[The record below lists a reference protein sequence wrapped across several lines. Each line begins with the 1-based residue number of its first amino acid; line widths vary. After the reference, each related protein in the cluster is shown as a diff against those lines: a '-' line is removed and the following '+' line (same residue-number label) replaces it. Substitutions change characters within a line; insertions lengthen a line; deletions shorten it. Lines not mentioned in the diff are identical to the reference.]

1 MLKHDIGI
9 NAGIIWNLLNEK
21 GALTE
26 RKIGELTGF
35 KEVMITMALGWLA
48 REDKIE
54 FFEKQDAIFIEL
66 KKTNYPEMY
75 F

>member
-9 NAGIIWNLLNEK
+9 NAGVIWNLLNEK

-26 RKIGELTGF
+26 RKIGELTGL

-48 REDKIE
+48 RED
-54 FFEKQDAIFIEL
+54 
-66 KKTNYPEMY
+66 
-75 F
+75 